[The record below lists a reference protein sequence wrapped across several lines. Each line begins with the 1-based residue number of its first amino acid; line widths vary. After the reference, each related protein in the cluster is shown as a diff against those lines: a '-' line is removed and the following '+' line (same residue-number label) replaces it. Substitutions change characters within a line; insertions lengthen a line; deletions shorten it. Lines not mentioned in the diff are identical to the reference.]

1 MSNVY
6 NLEPPTKGKA
16 VLRTSLGDLDVEL
29 WAKEA
34 PKAVRN
40 FVQLCL
46 EGYYDGT
53 IFHRVLKDFMAQG
66 GDPTGTGQGGESI
79 YGRPF
84 KDEVHSRLRFTH
96 RGLLACANQNKPDTN
111 GSQFFITLDATPQ
124 LERKYTIFGR
134 VAGDTLYNLLRFNDL
149 EVGEDDRPEHPPVL
163 KRADVL
169 WNPFDDIVPR
179 VDREAREA
187 EAAEAAAA
195 AAARAKTL
203 QRKAAKN
210 FSLISFGDE
219 AEAEEE
225 AAVEAAASLKI
236 ASAHD
241 ALHDAHLSKE
251 AALDVD
257 LNRRVAGCGCG
268 RFQLL
273 WLVVAAVAG
282 GRSETLVREALRSAR
297 QRQEEEAPPSTSA
310 APAPQPSDLESR
322 MRERV
327 QARRAA
333 KASEGEG
340 RPGQNQSPSGSGGEE
355 DEEDGDASEEDGR
368 PRRRAARSL
377 AGTGQ
382 GKRSTAAVVVPSR
395 QIAVADA
402 NLLSSWEKRRKEY
415 LERKRIGG
423 SRQRD
428 TLSKLQRFTSNL
440 RSAAGPGSSAGAE
453 AGPSTD
459 GVEAAGPG
467 PDGAAAAAPASQ
479 DRSGAP
485 EGATPDPDF
494 QGYDG
499 RVRQDIAHEAYM
511 PAAWRVDAYL
521 GKDGED
527 ESDDDLASLRKH
539 RLAFVKD
546 ARDAMARKESV
557 EDYTVHDPLLEA
569 GKAKFNKKSQAE
581 RKRGNQWA
589 GRANN

>member
-1 MSNVY
+1 M
-6 NLEPPTKGKA
+6 
-16 VLRTSLGDLDVEL
+16 
-29 WAKEA
+29 
-34 PKAVRN
+34 
-40 FVQLCL
+40 
-46 EGYYDGT
+46 
-53 IFHRVLKDFMAQG
+53 
-66 GDPTGTGQGGESI
+66 
-79 YGRPF
+79 
-84 KDEVHSRLRFTH
+84 
-96 RGLLACANQNKPDTN
+96 
-111 GSQFFITLDATPQ
+111 
-124 LERKYTIFGR
+124 
-134 VAGDTLYNLLRFNDL
+134 
-149 EVGEDDRPEHPPVL
+149 
-163 KRADVL
+163 
-169 WNPFDDIVPR
+169 
-179 VDREAREA
+179 
-187 EAAEAAAA
+187 
-195 AAARAKTL
+195 

-282 GRSETLVREALRSAR
+282 GRSETLWLVHGSELSAMAVPPSRPASHQQCTQSLTCSVREALRSAR

-402 NLLSSWEKRRKEY
+402 NLLSSWEKRRKVGGVAGGEGARVRVVQPPGEQAEHGSQVSLMEGGL
-415 LERKRIGG
+415 LEAACGVALCSLCGPPRLHPHTQPSHSPATGVPGAEKNR
-423 SRQRD
+423 RQPAEGHAEQVAALHVQPPVSCRAR
-428 TLSKLQRFTSNL
+428 LQRRSRGRAQHRWSRSRRARPRRRSCGSTGLSGPQ
-440 RSAAGPGSSAGAE
+440 RSARGRHARPRLPRFDLDHSGIMPPGSSGCQMQAFRG
-453 AGPSTD
+453 S
-459 GVEAAGPG
+459 
-467 PDGAAAAAPASQ
+467 
-479 DRSGAP
+479 R
-485 EGATPDPDF
+485 AT
-494 QGYDG
+494 
-499 RVRQDIAHEAYM
+499 R
-511 PAAWRVDAYL
+511 
-521 GKDGED
+521 
-527 ESDDDLASLRKH
+527 
-539 RLAFVKD
+539 
-546 ARDAMARKESV
+546 AMR
-557 EDYTVHDPLLEA
+557 
-569 GKAKFNKKSQAE
+569 
-581 RKRGNQWA
+581 
-589 GRANN
+589 

>member
-257 LNRRVAGCGCG
+257 LN
-268 RFQLL
+268 
-273 WLVVAAVAG
+273 
-282 GRSETLVREALRSAR
+282 SVREALRSAR